1 MSDVGLVQRYF
12 NVSPEEAKSMIDKGI
27 NIDYLR
33 DGFKDYLPG
42 EIDKVGKKF
51 QSKVDSLVKDE
62 LSSSI

>member
-1 MSDVGLVQRYF
+1 MTDVGLIQRYF
-12 NVSPEEAKSMIDKGI
+12 NVSVEEAKAMLEKGI

-42 EIDKVGKKF
+42 EIDKVAKKY

-62 LSSSI
+62 LSSSD